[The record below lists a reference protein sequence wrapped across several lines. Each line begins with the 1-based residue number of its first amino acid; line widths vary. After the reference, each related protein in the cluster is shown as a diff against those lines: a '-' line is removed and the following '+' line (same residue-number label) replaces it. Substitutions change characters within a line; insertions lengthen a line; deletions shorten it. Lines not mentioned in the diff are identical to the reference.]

1 MSDCWPCTSG
11 YFCANPGQ
19 SSASAFCNQG
29 FYCPGSANVT
39 VPDPLE
45 FICPAGQSLLLSCL
59 YFHIYSLIYCHY
71 TFLIELLS
79 IPHSTLHTTHSILH
93 TPHSTFHTPYYTL
106 HTPYYTLHTPHS
118 TLHTPYSTL
127 HTPYSICYVLLPSIG
142 ISPS

>member
-59 YFHIYSLIYCHY
+59 YFHITY
-71 TFLIELLS
+71 LLS
-79 IPHSTLHTTHSILH
+79 LYILDRATLH
-93 TPHSTFHTPYYTL
+93 YTL
-106 HTPYYTLHTPHS
+106 HTPHYTLHTPHS
-118 TLHTPYSTL
+118 TLHIPHSILHTTHSIL